1 MHAEHLQGAMQAM
14 ADGDI
19 ACSIEA
25 VGARLSASQASNAFL
40 TGMLIAGGE
49 VTSAL
54 EAQIQ
59 ELSASFAAAATR
71 AQDLARRLHDEEEAT
86 RNKDQRIKALEQAAM
101 DAAIGFADSKEA
113 LQQSLARVHAELD
126 ATRKEKRR
134 ETEEREQALVATWQ
148 AGLQSELDELKATHE
163 ATKKQMRDDMAALQA
178 EHMKAFKQ
186 AHLMNQKHEED
197 LLKQLDLLRQERI
210 DLHVALKKHKEDK
223 RQQAEALMAAQ
234 AEIAGMHDRVKAAER
249 ECVRAVMMTDAERP
263 IFMLRKEAEVLS
275 RSHQLAQAEHD
286 ADKMLHNKMEIV
298 SRLEQTL
305 VQIMVHLE
313 AALVKASAAQRTK
326 DAVLTLLR
334 PCHLSS
340 ATFSHPTWPPCP
352 VAYRCLL
359 TRLPAPHAVAANA
372 AGSAG
377 ARGSTRRW

>member
-148 AGLQSELDELKATHE
+148 AGLQSELDALKATHE

-197 LLKQLDLLRQERI
+197 LLKQLDVLRQERI

-340 ATFSHPTWPPCP
+340 ATFSHPAWPPCP

>member
-1 MHAEHLQGAMQAM
+1 MQAM

-134 ETEEREQALVATWQ
+134 QTEEREQALVATWQ
-148 AGLQSELDELKATHE
+148 AGLQSELDALKATHE

-340 ATFSHPTWPPCP
+340 ATFPIPLCRLALSPT
-352 VAYRCLL
+352 
-359 TRLPAPHAVAANA
+359 AAC
-372 AGSAG
+372 
-377 ARGSTRRW
+377 

>member
-148 AGLQSELDELKATHE
+148 AGLQSELDALKATHE

-340 ATFSHPTWPPCP
+340 ATFPIPLCRLALSPT
-352 VAYRCLL
+352 
-359 TRLPAPHAVAANA
+359 AAC
-372 AGSAG
+372 
-377 ARGSTRRW
+377 